1 MSKRWKFKGQK
12 SLLTEKAKSKS
23 QQRLFGLALS
33 VKKGDKKISD
43 VDDSVKDDIKRIVD
57 NMSEK
62 EIRDFAETD
71 TKGLPDKV
79 ESKLREYVRDRIRE
93 LMVD

>member
-1 MSKRWKFKGQK
+1 MSKRWTFKGK
-12 SLLTEKAKSKS
+12 RSLLTEKAKSKS

-43 VDDSVKDDIKRIVD
+43 VADGVKDDIKRIVD

-71 TKGLPDKV
+71 TKRLPDKV
-79 ESKLREYVRDRIRE
+79 ESKLREYVRNRIRE